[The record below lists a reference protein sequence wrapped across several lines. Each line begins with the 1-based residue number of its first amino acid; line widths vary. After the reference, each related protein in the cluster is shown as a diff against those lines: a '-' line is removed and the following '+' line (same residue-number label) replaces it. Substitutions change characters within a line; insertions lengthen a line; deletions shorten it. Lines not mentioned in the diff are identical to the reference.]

1 MFLMI
6 NLEGHLGIGLIF
18 ETCSI
23 AKKKKKLGFSLSSD
37 YLFGSSP
44 TSVKIKLEYTATN
57 EPQLR
62 TSALLS

>member
-23 AKKKKKLGFSLSSD
+23 AKKKTLGFSLSSD